1 MSGPM
6 AALNLRRPASLFL
19 LLSLAI
25 VSAGCASAVGG
36 NQASGAGATGA
47 DSLTGDEIRESGEEN
62 LYLALSRLRPQW
74 LRARGRASLTFEQS
88 TTPIVYLFGI
98 QHGPVNTLSAMNVND
113 VQGVESM
120 SPADATTRFGTGHSG
135 GVIFVDLVRVGR

>member
-1 MSGPM
+1 MSG
-6 AALNLRRPASLFL
+6 AIRALSLRRSASLFL
-19 LLSLAI
+19 LLSMASA
-25 VSAGCASAVGG
+25 SAGCASAVGG
-36 NQASGAGATGA
+36 NRASGATGA
-47 DSLTGDEIRESGEEN
+47 DTLTGDEIRESGEEN

-88 TTPIVYLFGI
+88 TTPVVYLFGI

-113 VQGVESM
+113 VQGVEYM
-120 SPADATTRFGTGHSG
+120 SPADATTRFGTGHTG